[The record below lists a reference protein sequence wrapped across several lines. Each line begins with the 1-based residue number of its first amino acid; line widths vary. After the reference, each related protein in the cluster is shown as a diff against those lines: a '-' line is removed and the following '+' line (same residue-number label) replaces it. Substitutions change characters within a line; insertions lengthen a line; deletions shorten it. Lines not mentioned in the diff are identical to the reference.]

1 MVNSLKS
8 EIEHLNNKNNFKKN
22 NNNKN
27 VNTNLNKNNSKD
39 KYCLAF
45 NRTNYRE
52 VIRLQIYLAENNIPF
67 TYTDTISI
75 SELEY
80 LFKILNEYL
89 KEKNDSLEKVQE

>member
-1 MVNSLKS
+1 MRYMC
-8 EIEHLNNKNNFKKN
+8 IFHLNFFVLFNKLFGIPIDEKAE
-22 NNNKN
+22 
-27 VNTNLNKNNSKD
+27 
-39 KYCLAF
+39 KYCLVF